1 MLSLLDVRL
10 GDDIGVGSPLE
21 AVGKDDD
28 IILIL
33 VALCRCGHLGLGVG
47 GIKAEQTAL
56 VPMQIQIA
64 CTNTL

>member
-1 MLSLLDVRL
+1 MDVLSLLDVRL

-47 GIKAEQTAL
+47 GIKAAS
-56 VPMQIQIA
+56 VRMQIQIA
-64 CTNTL
+64 YCLHV